1 MRKLDR
7 STFFRLLNLSTGQ
20 GFNLGN
26 LTLSNSF
33 VLETEAI
40 TEKVDVCK
48 KEKVFI

>member
-1 MRKLDR
+1 M

-20 GFNLGN
+20 GFDLRN

-40 TEKVDVCK
+40 TEKVELCK
-48 KEKVFI
+48 KGKVFI